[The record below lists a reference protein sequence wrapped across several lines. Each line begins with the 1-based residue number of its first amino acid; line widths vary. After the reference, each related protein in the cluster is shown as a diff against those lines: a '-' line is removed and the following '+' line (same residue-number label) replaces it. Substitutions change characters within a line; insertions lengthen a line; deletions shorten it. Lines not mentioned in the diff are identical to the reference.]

1 MEAAMTTSGAAPA
14 PAPAPETESAYA
26 VALAQFDS
34 VAEQINLTPDL
45 RAVMRTPRLEFTVNF
60 PVQMDD
66 GSVRVFTGH
75 RVQHSTARGPA
86 KGGIRYHQA
95 VTLDE
100 VKALAMWMTWKCAVV
115 NLPYGGAKGG
125 VAVEPKA
132 LSLTELEN
140 LTRRYAS
147 ELQLI
152 IGPGK
157 DVPAPDMGTDGR
169 VMAWIMDTYSMNVG
183 YVVPGVVTGKPVA
196 IGGTLGRVEA
206 TGRGVTYVA
215 QEAAR
220 YRGMSLPGARV
231 AVQGFGNVGYNSA
244 RLLRDAGCSIVAV
257 SDVSGGIYN
266 KDGLDWEELERAK
279 LSGIPLRQVKG
290 SYDHVTN
297 AELIELPVEVLV
309 PAALENQIT
318 AQNAARVRATM
329 IVEGANG
336 PTTPEADAILQ
347 DNGAY
352 VVPDILAN
360 AGGVIVSYFEWV
372 QDLQSF
378 FWEEDEVNQRLRRIM
393 ARAFGEVAAIAERE
407 HVSLRDAAYIL
418 ALRRVEEAIKLRGIF
433 P

>member
-1 MEAAMTTSGAAPA
+1 MTTSGAAPA
-14 PAPAPETESAYA
+14 PAPETESAYS
-26 VALAQFDS
+26 VALAQFDA
-34 VAEQINLTPDL
+34 VAEQIKLNPNV
-45 RAVMRTPRLEFTVNF
+45 RAVMRLPRLEYTVNF

-66 GSVRVFTGH
+66 HSVRIFTGH

-86 KGGIRYHQA
+86 KGGIRYHPA

-100 VKALAMWMTWKCAVV
+100 EKALAMWMTWKCAVV

-125 VAVEPKA
+125 VAVDPKA
-132 LSLTELEN
+132 LSLAELEN
-140 LTRRYAS
+140 LSRRYAS

-183 YVVPGVVTGKPVA
+183 YVVPGAVTGKPVA

-206 TGRGVTYVA
+206 TGRGVTFVT

-220 YRGMSLPGARV
+220 YRGLPLAGARV
-231 AVQGFGNVGYNSA
+231 TVQGFGNVGYNSA
-244 RLLRDAGCSIVAV
+244 RLLREAGCTIVAV
-257 SDVSGGIYN
+257 SDVTGGIYN
-266 KDGLDWEELERAK
+266 KDGLDWAQLERAK
-279 LSGIPLRQVKG
+279 VAGIPLRQANG
-290 SYDHVTN
+290 SYDHVSN
-297 AELIELPVEVLV
+297 AELLELPVEVLV

-318 AQNAARVRATM
+318 AANADKVRATM
-329 IVEGANG
+329 VVEGANG
-336 PTTPEADAILQ
+336 PTTPEADAILREK
-347 DNGAY
+347 GIF

-360 AGGVIVSYFEWV
+360 AGGVVVSYFEWV

-378 FWEEDEVNQRLRRIM
+378 FWEEDEINQRLRRIM
-393 ARAFGEVAAIAERE
+393 ARAFGEVTAIAERDTA
-407 HVSLRDAAYIL
+407 SMRDAAYIL
-418 ALRRVEEAIKLRGIF
+418 ALRRVEEAINLRGIF